1 MAGHEFKCATRPY
14 EYATNYLMEMLMIL
28 LEKKPDLARGGV
40 DSDKWGMHI
49 RNTLG
54 EEGKNYDKFVDSLE
68 NYDYENVK

>member
-1 MAGHEFKCATRPY
+1 
-14 EYATNYLMEMLMIL
+14 MIL